1 MTKEEIEEAKDEI
14 AVNSLFISLIIALA
28 MGEVKQFSKVIPLL
42 DKLNAEG
49 ALSKN
54 IYNGLYMSTL
64 KVVIVSSENKIDE
77 IILPLVKKTQDMVLN
92 YKPYLPNKLLDTFKE
107 TQETLALLISKQNE
121 VKTIL
126 EEYDNVNK

>member
-126 EEYDNVNK
+126 EEYDNLNK